1 MTALDT
7 AGDPAPGVEPQPQRR
22 RWRRRRPRR
31 PAPSANIFWRFV
43 FPVLVVVAGVA
54 VVVLWRAGTKSIL
67 DSTDGREVELVVD
80 PAAPGYEAFV
90 VPTPTLLVAHI
101 DGGRLVGVT
110 VLAQTALE
118 QGGSAVLLGAD
129 LLVEYETDEGEEA
142 SEFLALAWSEGGLD
156 RVEYLVEQLFGF
168 GFTEAIE
175 LDVENLGRFLGQVEP
190 LPYLLADD
198 LFTESESSSTTLWLD
213 KGRQD
218 LEGAVAAQIYGFRNP
233 GEAEANR
240 WLRQERI
247 WNAWLES
254 IARSADPRQAT
265 LGFQEGLS
273 PFLRSLGTGVA
284 DVSILPMEQ
293 VGLDPEDP
301 PFYILEADSGAA
313 WLRERVLDMVPLPIS
328 PRSSVR
334 PTVKLL
340 DGTGDSVNR
349 DRSGADVVAAGGVI
363 AVIGN
368 ATAFGVNHTTVLY
381 HRPEVAAQAT
391 MIATALGVEAT
402 LVDVVEQPTDLTVT
416 IGLDRVAS

>member
-1 MTALDT
+1 
-7 AGDPAPGVEPQPQRR
+7 
-22 RWRRRRPRR
+22 
-31 PAPSANIFWRFV
+31 
-43 FPVLVVVAGVA
+43 VLVVVAGVA

-101 DGGRLVGVT
+101 DGGELVGVT

-129 LLVEYETDEGEEA
+129 LLVEFETDEGEEA
-142 SEFLALAWSEGGLD
+142 SEFLALAWSEGGVD

-198 LFTESESSSTTLWLD
+198 LVTESESGSSTLWLE
-213 KGRQD
+213 KGRHD

-240 WLRQERI
+240 WLRQQRI

-254 IARSADPRQAT
+254 IARSADPLQAT

-273 PFLRSLGTGVA
+273 PFLRSLGTGVD
-284 DVSILPMEQ
+284 DVSILPMGQ

-301 PFYILEADSGAA
+301 PFYIVEAESGEE
-313 WLRERVLDMVPLPIS
+313 WLRERALEMVPLPIS
-328 PRSSVR
+328 PKSSVR

-363 AVIGN
+363 TVIGN
-368 ATAFGVNHTTVLY
+368 ATAFGVDRTTVLY

-391 MIATALGVEAT
+391 MIATALGVEAA